1 MKFSF
6 GVYAVQNAV
15 NKFESHTSDIV
26 TFKVFQNWSDKLSSC
41 RNIQLTEEEFDL
53 LAEWL

>member
-15 NKFESHTSDIV
+15 NKYESRTSDIV

-53 LAEWL
+53 LAEWM